1 MAGTGRGIR
10 LTQRRRRRNPSP
22 TPPPDQSPQADQF
35 GPEPSASGGRRDEG
49 GGSDQTQI
57 LITLTRLEERLGQV
71 VTKNWV
77 LGWMVTILI
86 TGIAIGV
93 GVALA
98 IFQYF
103 VEPE

>member
-1 MAGTGRGIR
+1 M
-10 LTQRRRRRNPSP
+10 TQRRRRRNPPP
-22 TPPPDQSPQADQF
+22 TPSPDQSAHADQL
-35 GPEPSASGGRRDEG
+35 GPEPSASGGRRDGE

-57 LITLTRLEERLGQV
+57 LIALTRLEERLGQV

-77 LGWMVTILI
+77 LGWMVTILM

-103 VEPE
+103 VDRE

>member
-1 MAGTGRGIR
+1 M
-10 LTQRRRRRNPSP
+10 TQRRRRRGPYP
-22 TPPPDQSPQADQF
+22 TPDTDQSHQTDQ
-35 GPEPSASGGRRDEG
+35 PEPEPAASGGRRDG
-49 GGSDQTQI
+49 GPDQTQV
-57 LITLTRLEERLGQV
+57 LIILTRLEERLGQV

-77 LGWMVTILI
+77 LGWMVTILM

-98 IFQYF
+98 IFQYL